1 MHNPFNTLFL
11 LDAKTGKTCLM
22 KALLNLKNGKNDTIP
37 LLLEIDQK
45 TQNPRPL
52 VNVACS
58 DCYYRGKISVL
69 MLCQSSFP
77 IRQVRCA
84 DARKKRGTRAYA
96 ALQFQSSGAVT
107 VTAYSSFISDSGTA
121 SSSAL
126 NYTVLQLCSWS
137 IKQK

>member
-1 MHNPFNTLFL
+1 MFAKHTYNLLDVLFL

-58 DCYYRGKISVL
+58 DCYYRGKVYAL
-69 MLCQSSFP
+69 MLCQSSLLP
-77 IRQVRCA
+77 IRQERCA
-84 DARKKRGTRAYA
+84 DTRKKRRRGAYA
-96 ALQFQSSGAVT
+96 ALQSQSSGAV
-107 VTAYSSFISDSGTA
+107 SDRLSTF
-121 SSSAL
+121 
-126 NYTVLQLCSWS
+126 QF
-137 IKQK
+137 

>member
-1 MHNPFNTLFL
+1 MYAKYMCNPFNTLFL

-58 DCYYRGKISVL
+58 DCYYRGKVSVL
-69 MLCQSSFP
+69 MLCQSSLP

-84 DARKKRGTRAYA
+84 DTRKKRYKEKEGNW
-96 ALQFQSSGAVT
+96 S
-107 VTAYSSFISDSGTA
+107 
-121 SSSAL
+121 
-126 NYTVLQLCSWS
+126 LCSAEVPEFWCGYS
-137 IKQK
+137 NS

>member
-1 MHNPFNTLFL
+1 MSINCLLFFFL

-58 DCYYRGKISVL
+58 DCYYRGKVLL
-69 MLCQSSFP
+69 MLCQMSLP

-84 DARKKRGTRAYA
+84 GPTKGKGTGVYVHCHSRVLVQ
-96 ALQFQSSGAVT
+96 LQ
-107 VTAYSSFISDSGTA
+107 
-121 SSSAL
+121 
-126 NYTVLQLCSWS
+126 
-137 IKQK
+137 

>member
-1 MHNPFNTLFL
+1 MCAKYMRNPFDTLFL

-58 DCYYRGKISVL
+58 DCYYRGKVSVL
-69 MLCQSSFP
+69 MPCQSNLP
-77 IRQVRCA
+77 IRQVRGA
-84 DARKKRGTRAYA
+84 ETREKRGTGAYA
-96 ALQFQSSGAVT
+96 ALQFQSSGAVP
-107 VTAYSSFISDSGTA
+107 VTACSSFSSYSG
-121 SSSAL
+121 L
-126 NYTVLQLCSWS
+126 CPLQP
-137 IKQK
+137 